1 MQRLS
6 PFLAAIAAAV
16 ILLGLYFS
24 VLTIVSGWS
33 FTIEQFGAFWP
44 YILPLSFGFGIQV
57 GLFTHLRNLSLKHH
71 HATHVL
77 AASGATSTAA
87 MLACCTHYLANVL
100 PILGAIGVVTL
111 AAEYQVE
118 LFGIGL
124 AFNVAGIAYI
134 GRQVWLATR
143 AYKESPAF

>member
-1 MQRLS
+1 MQRTS
-6 PFLAAIAAAV
+6 PFIAAIAATV

-24 VLTIVSGWS
+24 VLTIVSGWG

-77 AASGATSTAA
+77 
-87 MLACCTHYLANVL
+87 ND
-100 PILGAIGVVTL
+100 
-111 AAEYQVE
+111 
-118 LFGIGL
+118 
-124 AFNVAGIAYI
+124 
-134 GRQVWLATR
+134 ATR
-143 AYKESPAF
+143 HLAEVMMNRSVREALAGKSVEDV

>member
-1 MQRLS
+1 MQRTS
-6 PFLAAIAAAV
+6 PFIAAIAATV

-24 VLTIVSGWS
+24 VLTTVSGWG

-71 HATHVL
+71 HAKHVL

-87 MLACCTHYLANVL
+87 MLAFART
-100 PILGAIGVVTL
+100 IS
-111 AAEYQVE
+111 
-118 LFGIGL
+118 
-124 AFNVAGIAYI
+124 
-134 GRQVWLATR
+134 RM
-143 AYKESPAF
+143 